1 MATQKQTANKKVI
14 FWKNTW
20 CYYVFFHQNN
30 KTTKSGPWSED
41 IALAL
46 RNDLLISNIC
56 AWIKKLDENE

>member
-1 MATQKQTANKKVI
+1 MTTQKQTANKKVI
-14 FWKNTW
+14 FWKNTR